1 MLDRPTPSA
10 ETVTGAAFKNA
21 KPLKS
26 SPRSA
31 ARSGVFQGLFQKSLE
46 AKNFSPGKSEIA
58 VVGNFKPETL
68 KLSDLKIDK
77 RYQYTPEEEP
87 GRIAK
92 LTMWMSQRGGFD
104 AAERGRIHVNRRAD
118 GSLYVMDGGGGKWM
132 AQKAGLTHI
141 DAYVSENWLWQAEAK
156 FFLDKNM
163 RLRTVKKPHLFYVAA
178 QAGLEPHATI
188 YRLLTEA
195 GYRLETTKGTS
206 GAIIAITALLF
217 AWQLDLTGEIL
228 QKALLDMRHALGDQD
243 QVDGRFLVALSVIR
257 SMHPRVKTNDLR
269 DCIKVDVFAK
279 RKKGDEWPLL
289 PPEKML
295 ATARAAAAVL
305 LSSRAPQPRD
315 INPPLAQEILRRYN
329 HRKEMDNRLEW
340 QIERVREQFTDKE
353 QSKDVWTW

>member
-1 MLDRPTPSA
+1 M
-10 ETVTGAAFKNA
+10 GAAFKNA

-26 SPRSA
+26 NPRSA
-31 ARSGVFQGLFQKSLE
+31 ARSGVFQGLFQKSLD
-46 AKNFSPGKSEIA
+46 AKDFSLGKGDT
-58 VVGNFKPETL
+58 VVDGNFKPERL
-68 KLSDLKIDK
+68 KIADLKIDE
-77 RYQYTPEEEP
+77 RYQYAPEKEP
-87 GRIAK
+87 GRVAK
-92 LTMWMSQRGGFD
+92 LTSWMAKRGGFD
-104 AAERGRIHVNRRAD
+104 PAERGRIHVNRRAN
-118 GSLYVMDGGGGKWM
+118 GEEYIMDGGGGTWM
-132 AQKAGLTHI
+132 ARKAGLTHI
-141 DAYVSENWLWQAEAK
+141 DAYVSDNWPWQSEAK

-163 RLRTVKKPHLFYVAA
+163 RLRTVKKPHLFFVAA

-195 GYRLETTKGTS
+195 GYRLETTKGS
-206 GAIIAITALLF
+206 KGAIIAITALLF

-257 SMHPRVKTNDLR
+257 SMHPRIKTNDLR

-289 PPEKML
+289 APSVLL

-329 HRKEMDNRLEW
+329 HRKETDNRLGW

-353 QSKDVWTW
+353 QSKDVWSW